1 MAKEKETEIFDLY
14 DLMLEQ
20 LRDLY
25 DGEQQQLEALPTFN
39 KKAFSFELREIIEW
53 HEGETKRQLVRLDSI
68 FNILQ
73 EQPEGEHC
81 DGIKGLIS
89 EAYKLHARCQNP
101 EVCDAALITAI
112 QHINH
117 YEIAG
122 YGTAIAYA
130 KALERHEVAELLLK
144 SLGEERQAD
153 YGLSDL
159 AEGQIN
165 PDAKWSSL
173 IKKIESREEQKERPA

>member
-1 MAKEKETEIFDLY
+1 MTKETEIFDLY

-25 DGEQQQLEALPTFN
+25 NGEQQQLEVLPSFD
-39 KKAFSFELREIIEW
+39 KKAYSFELREIIEW
-53 HEGETKRQLVRLDSI
+53 HEVETKRQLVRLDSV
-68 FNILQ
+68 FNLLR
-73 EQPEGEHC
+73 EDPKGEEC
-81 DGIKGLIS
+81 DGIKGLIK
-89 EAYKLHARCQNP
+89 EALKLHDRCKNP
-101 EVCDAALITAI
+101 EVCDAALITAV

-130 KALERHEVAELLLK
+130 KALDRHDVAELLLK
-144 SLGEERQAD
+144 SLTEERQAD

-173 IKKIESREEQKERPA
+173 IKKIETKGREQKERPA